1 MKKIIQMVCVGLLMK
16 AAAYGQTEKEVVS
29 KITNATVYT
38 KGVQLESEAK
48 VELEKGNW
56 VLLFKNL
63 SPYINENSIR
73 VDGDG
78 KFIIQNVRNYKD
90 YLNELTLKKELTEL
104 ENAIKN
110 YQQKVEDET
119 TWITILKEKIDFL
132 KANKNVGG
140 KEQNLSPEAFKSLNQ
155 IYAEGIEKNTLEV
168 LKKERLVKEYEKEI
182 GKLKNQQRTL
192 NSKGAL
198 PSGVIA
204 VTIDSKQ
211 TQISNLKLT
220 YMVDNAS
227 WFPSYD
233 IRFTNTKQP
242 LTVMMKANIQQNT
255 GVDWKN
261 VGLKV
266 SSVKNIS
273 SLILPILEVNNLAYN
288 PVDVVK
294 FVSPNVAMAEEIS
307 SVYDTKS
314 RLIGNQRIK
323 GKAADGSSLQEDV
336 IETNKE
342 SNEVMIL
349 ETNLGGLDSFK
360 EYQIN
365 GNHQINSDSKLNTI
379 GFEEVSLEA
388 SYEYYTVPKMSNNVY
403 LVGKIKNW
411 DVTKMLNGVA
421 NIYFE
426 NAYVGETAVDVAQF
440 KENLEVSFGV
450 DNGVLVQREQVR
462 DFTEKQFL
470 GKNKKETKAYK
481 IRIKNNKQQLV
492 KIKVKDQV
500 PVSNQKEIE
509 VEVLELSGGVKN
521 TENGEVVWDLELK
534 PGEEKE
540 LLLKYMVQSPK
551 DYIF

>member
-90 YLNELTLKKELTEL
+90 YLNELTLEKELTEL
-104 ENAIKN
+104 ENTIKN

-119 TWITILKEKIDFL
+119 TWIAILKEKIDFL

-220 YMVDNAS
+220 YMVENAS

-233 IRFTNTKQP
+233 IRFSNTKQP

-266 SSVKNIS
+266 SSIKNIS

-323 GKAADGSSLQEDV
+323 GKVADGSSLQEDV

-411 DVTKMLNGVA
+411 DVNKMFNGAA

-426 NAYVGETAVDVAQF
+426 NAFVGSTDIDVMQF
-440 KENLEVSFGV
+440 EEDLEVSFGI
-450 DNGVLVQREQVR
+450 DNGVFSQREQVKS
-462 DFTEKQFL
+462 FTSKQFL
-470 GKNKKETKAYK
+470 GKNKKETKAFK
-481 IRIKNNKQQLV
+481 ITVKNNKQQSIKL
-492 KIKVKDQV
+492 KVKDQV
-500 PVSNQKEIE
+500 PISTQKEIKI
-509 VEVLELSGGVKN
+509 EVLELTGGVKDEG
-521 TENGEVVWDLELK
+521 TGEVEWSLELN
-534 PGEEKE
+534 PGEIKE
-540 LLLKYMVQSPK
+540 LFIKYEVESPK
-551 DYIF
+551 EYNL